1 MGADAVAH
9 GATGKGNDQ
18 VRFELGYYANNANIE
33 VIAPWRDWEFES
45 RKDLIDFAEK
55 NQIQVSKDKI
65 GDPPFSTDANLLH
78 TSSEGKILEDPWIE
92 APEYVYTRTKNIIET
107 PNDPETL
114 VIEFEKGD
122 PISINDK
129 IISDLTSTNK
139 DAYRSDNI
147 GIIFQQF
154 NLLPYANVIDN
165 IILPLYFS
173 KQRSKKVE
181 NKTNAAMTL
190 CDQLRLPESILNQ
203 KASNLSVGQQQRVAV
218 ARALIGSPSII
229 VADEPTSSLDTEAQ
243 ELFLDLMFDQ
253 ISKNSSTL
261 LMVSHD
267 KSLTNYFDQ
276 VIDINEIL
284 VREN

>member
-1 MGADAVAH
+1 LDDSIVKIESLRFQWSKNNNFKIFVPKLEVGR
-9 GATGKGNDQ
+9 GKK
-18 VRFELGYYANNANIE
+18 VLFLG
-33 VIAPWRDWEFES
+33 ES
-45 RKDLIDFAEK
+45 GSGKTTLLSLICGF
-55 NQIQVSKDKI
+55 
-65 GDPPFSTDANLLH
+65 
-78 TSSEGKILEDPWIE
+78 LEP
-92 APEYVYTRTKNIIET
+92 
-107 PNDPETL
+107 L
-114 VIEFEKGD
+114 SGS
-122 PISINDK
+122 ISINDK

-181 NKTNAAMTL
+181 NKINAAMSL

-203 KASNLSVGQQQRVAV
+203 KASNLSEGQQQRVAV

-229 VADEPTSSLDTEAQ
+229 VADEPTSSLDSEAQ
-243 ELFLDLMFDQ
+243 KLFLDLMFDQ

>member
-1 MGADAVAH
+1 MDDSIVKIESLRFQWSKNNNFKIFVPKLEVGR
-9 GATGKGNDQ
+9 GKK
-18 VRFELGYYANNANIE
+18 VLFLG
-33 VIAPWRDWEFES
+33 ES
-45 RKDLIDFAEK
+45 GSGKTTLLSLICGF
-55 NQIQVSKDKI
+55 
-65 GDPPFSTDANLLH
+65 
-78 TSSEGKILEDPWIE
+78 LEP
-92 APEYVYTRTKNIIET
+92 
-107 PNDPETL
+107 L
-114 VIEFEKGD
+114 SGS
-122 PISINDK
+122 ISINEK

-165 IILPLYFS
+165 IVLPLYFS

-181 NKTNAAMTL
+181 NKINAAVNL